1 MGELLVR
8 PRLLWHALPWVIAVA
23 FYFFAGGYLS
33 LGTQVMIWVLFTL
46 SLDLVLGYAGIVTL
60 GHAAFFGFGAYA
72 AGIFCVRVTGDPLL
86 GMVVAT
92 LLTGVVGFLTG
103 ILILHTTGVTF
114 LMLSLAILSMLAE
127 FANKANSLTGGDNG
141 LQGMELSPL
150 FGQFEF
156 NMFGYTA
163 YVYTLVVLFLWFL
176 VSWRVVHSPF
186 GRSLDGIRQS
196 PRRMRAIGTPVWWRL
211 VAIYTLSAAM
221 AGSAGVLS
229 AYAARF
235 VGLSVLSLFTSG
247 IVAVML
253 ILGGVR
259 RIYGAFIGA
268 AVYYLVQDYTAKLNP
283 YLWEFVIGGLLIV
296 VVLFLEGGLMSLIDL
311 VARPF
316 RRSTKA

>member
-1 MGELLVR
+1 
-8 PRLLWHALPWVIAVA
+8 
-23 FYFFAGGYLS
+23 
-33 LGTQVMIWVLFTL
+33 
-46 SLDLVLGYAGIVTL
+46 
-60 GHAAFFGFGAYA
+60 
-72 AGIFCVRVTGDPLL
+72 
-86 GMVVAT
+86 
-92 LLTGVVGFLTG
+92 
-103 ILILHTTGVTF
+103 
-114 LMLSLAILSMLAE
+114 
-127 FANKANSLTGGDNG
+127 
-141 LQGMELSPL
+141 
-150 FGQFEF
+150 
-156 NMFGYTA
+156 
-163 YVYTLVVLFLWFL
+163 
-176 VSWRVVHSPF
+176 
-186 GRSLDGIRQS
+186 
-196 PRRMRAIGTPVWWRL
+196 
-211 VAIYTLSAAM
+211 
-221 AGSAGVLS
+221 VLS